1 VTLSLRTAIRSCNFM
16 CGKLHGKIESP
27 QVNTWL
33 DHYSFIHIIHAPF
46 LNKDAADA
54 DDVPQDLARGM
65 AIYSATR
72 LQQHDG
78 QHTVALMT
86 IPSCGI
92 LRMRSPRP

>member
-1 VTLSLRTAIRSCNFM
+1 MTLSLRTAIRSCNFA

-33 DHYSFIHIIHAPF
+33 DHYSFIHAPF
-46 LNKDAADA
+46 LKKDAADA

-72 LQQHDG
+72 LQEHDG

-86 IPSCGI
+86 IAACGI

>member
-1 VTLSLRTAIRSCNFM
+1 MTLAFELPLDRATLRVGNCMEKLNFLRS
-16 CGKLHGKIESP
+16 
-27 QVNTWL
+27 NTWL
-33 DHYSFIHIIHAPF
+33 DHCSFTHAP
-46 LNKDAADA
+46 LLKKDAADA

-86 IPSCGI
+86 IPACGI